1 MTCDV
6 LIASGDA
13 ASILTDSHI
22 SIMSK
27 SDLENCLDTLGHV
40 PYPHESIK
48 SIWKSLRDRV
58 DIFENDNSID
68 RDMMIQLNNLLPAV
82 VKDDLDLLDV
92 SEKNID
98 GLSIIGK

>member
-13 ASILTDSHI
+13 ASIITDSQI

-27 SDLENCLDTLGHV
+27 TDLMNCLDTLGHV
-40 PYPHESIK
+40 PYPHDSIV
-48 SIWKSLRDRV
+48 SIWNSLKDRL
-58 DIFENDNSID
+58 DIFEDDESID

-82 VKDDLDLLDV
+82 VKEDLHLLDV

>member
-1 MTCDV
+1 M

-27 SDLENCLDTLGHV
+27 SDLVNCLDTLGHV

-58 DIFENDNSID
+58 DIFKNDNSID

-82 VKDDLDLLDV
+82 VKEDLDLLDV